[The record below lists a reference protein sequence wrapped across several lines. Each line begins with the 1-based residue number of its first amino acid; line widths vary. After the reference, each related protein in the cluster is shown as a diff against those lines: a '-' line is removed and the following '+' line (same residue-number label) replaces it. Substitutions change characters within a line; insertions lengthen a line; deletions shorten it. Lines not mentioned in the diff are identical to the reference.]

1 MTCSYQLMLDVSG
14 IQSGTMKAE
23 TINGRTIRD
32 SEKLLHGSLEPR
44 AAAAPGPTQPSGKH

>member
-1 MTCSYQLMLDVSG
+1 MLDVSG